1 MTAPITT
8 PSEADLFALLA
19 RLHGHRCPMSIL
31 GARLGSAA
39 RERLDGSA
47 GRLRALYH
55 HQTCA
60 LDGIQVATGC
70 TPGNSNLEVRAEGA
84 HVLNLRAEET
94 GESVTA
100 RLTEGALRRGRTYAS
115 LRKRAEDLAETSG
128 ERRALEEEME
138 EILRE
143 LERAPAEELVA
154 WVPEAP

>member
-1 MTAPITT
+1 M
-8 PSEADLFALLA
+8 
-19 RLHGHRCPMSIL
+19 
-31 GARLGSAA
+31 
-39 RERLDGSA
+39 
-47 GRLRALYH
+47 
-55 HQTCA
+55 
-60 LDGIQVATGC
+60 
-70 TPGNSNLEVRAEGA
+70 
-84 HVLNLRAEET
+84 
-94 GESVTA
+94 TA